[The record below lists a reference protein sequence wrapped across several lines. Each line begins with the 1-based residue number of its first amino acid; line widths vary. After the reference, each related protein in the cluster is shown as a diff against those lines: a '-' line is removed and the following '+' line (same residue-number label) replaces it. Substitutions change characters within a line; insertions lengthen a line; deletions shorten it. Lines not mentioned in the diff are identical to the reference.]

1 LEENNMNDNSQPDLF
16 APILTSDALMGP
28 LLLVARLLTTGIFV
42 FYILNELAKI
52 HPLGLLLYVAIA
64 AQVLGIA
71 LVALGYKTRFAAI
84 LLAVCILA
92 TLLFFRGELGFHN
105 FLVTIA
111 EKVLAITGGFLFM
124 FAYGP
129 GPLSVDRLQGNDKPT
144 GIANN
149 SAVMGP
155 LLLGGR
161 MLTVFVFFFFG
172 ISKILHTPEIKAYM
186 VKHNAH
192 VPTNLVY
199 LAIVTQIV
207 PPLLVLFGYK
217 TRYGALALAGFCI
230 IAPSLYHSDFGNPS
244 EVEHFFLDFAIT
256 GGLLFMFAQGPGPL
270 SVDARLGN
278 ARTPSTKEALSV
290 SA

>member
-1 LEENNMNDNSQPDLF
+1 
-16 APILTSDALMGP
+16 MGP
-28 LLLVARLLTTGIFV
+28 LLLVARLLTTGTFV

-129 GPLSVDRLQGNDKPT
+129 GPISVDRLQGNDKPT

-172 ISKILHTPEIKAYM
+172 VSKILHTPEIKAYM

-207 PPLLVLFGYK
+207 PPPARVVRLQDTVRRAGSRGLLHYRAVTVPFGLRK
-217 TRYGALALAGFCI
+217 SLRGGALFPGFRDHRRAPVYVRAGTGPAFCGRT
-230 IAPSLYHSDFGNPS
+230 ARKRPDCLNKGS
-244 EVEHFFLDFAIT
+244 AIRERI
-256 GGLLFMFAQGPGPL
+256 
-270 SVDARLGN
+270 SK
-278 ARTPSTKEALSV
+278 ST
-290 SA
+290 